1 MKDEC
6 KWKVTDACILFTVGK
21 LDKDADFW
29 PRLTKDSGKLAWLK
43 WDWDKWVDES
53 DEEPEDQ
60 EFDYGN
66 MMNFEEMDEEEE
78 EEEAPDSDE
87 EENFQKARLSAQGR
101 FGAGGDL
108 RVPMEGVS

>member
-87 EENFQKARLSAQGR
+87 EENLDS
-101 FGAGGDL
+101 
-108 RVPMEGVS
+108 

>member
-1 MKDEC
+1 
-6 KWKVTDACILFTVGK
+6 
-21 LDKDADFW
+21 
-29 PRLTKDSGKLAWLK
+29 
-43 WDWDKWVDES
+43 
-53 DEEPEDQ
+53 
-60 EFDYGN
+60 

-108 RVPMEGVS
+108 RVPMELHARAQGSGTGSGTGALDRAV